1 MKRVLTRDP
10 LTGITTWHHYD
21 PSEKKVTLYDTQDV
35 TAIVESNKA
44 KQKEDFDKRKDLW
57 PVASVPMVILLQWA
71 REAGVDFN
79 SKAFGEVV
87 KKKLNDPDN
96 RAFRTQVFKL

>member
-1 MKRVLTRDP
+1 MKRVLSRDP
-10 LTGITTWHHYD
+10 ITGITTWHEYD
-21 PSEKKVTLYDTQDV
+21 SLTKKVTLHETQDV
-35 TAIVESNKA
+35 SGIVELNKA
-44 KQKEDFDKRKDLW
+44 SQKEGFDKRRDMW
-57 PVASVPMVILLQWA
+57 PAARVPMVILLQWA

-96 RAFRTQVFKL
+96 RAFRTQNFRL